1 MFEFLDS
8 EKLNNAYLNK
18 KATLFIKP
26 GMPDVT
32 WQDVLQFTNDY
43 ENKRIGK
50 KLLPNPYAFF
60 HNEAQIISSVN
71 LFVKEVHARYY
82 PCFKDGEVLTC
93 QLFGST
99 KLEDGQIIH
108 KHEDRENN
116 LFWQGRGKSRWRLY
130 YSENDLMPFMDVILE
145 DGDVL
150 YVPGG
155 TYHIVEPITPRFGFA
170 VLFGDKKEI

>member
-8 EKLNNAYLNK
+8 QKLNDAVNNK

-26 GMPDVT
+26 GMPEVT
-32 WQDVLQFTNDY
+32 WQDVLQFVNDY
-43 ENKRIGK
+43 DDKRVGK
-50 KLLPNPYAFF
+50 KMLPSPYAFF

-71 LFVKEVHARYY
+71 TFVKEVYSRYY
-82 PCFKDGEVLTC
+82 PCFEYDEIMTC

-99 KLEDGQIIH
+99 KLEDGQMIY
-108 KHEDRENN
+108 KHQDKENN

-130 YSENDLMPFMDVILE
+130 DSHDNNQPFMDVILE

-150 YVPGG
+150 YIPAE
-155 TYHIVEPITPRFGFA
+155 TYHLVEPITPRFGFA
-170 VLFGDKKEI
+170 ILFGDKI